1 VKGDV
6 FFNSMIYLQ
15 ASFRIKKYMSRKWQ
29 TALLIASVYLL
40 SGGVS
45 IYAHVKWFVEHDVS
59 KPPMP
64 IGEVLNGTFVKMFLV
79 SVAAVYLFFL
89 ADRYI
94 FKQKYLAD
102 FDKRLKR
109 FDELASMIM
118 RASAGIFFLC
128 LWVWYLVYG
137 STFYLT
143 PELKTGA
150 VWVAWL
156 HLIMALAVIF
166 RQTIFVTGAGIFV
179 LYAAALGDFGVF
191 HMLDYIIFLGIGVFL
206 IASGFSDAKWLKGG
220 FVTLFACAGLTL
232 IWASV
237 EKFSYAEW
245 TYPLL
250 EKNPDMTMGLD
261 PRTFMTLSGFIEFT
275 VTFILLGAVSVV
287 GRLVSLGMMSIFVLA
302 VFKFG
307 VVDAI
312 GHLMIVAILFVLLV
326 RGPTDARFML
336 LLPEKSVFT
345 EAYFMTGLYFLAFG
359 MIFILYYALHHLIF
373 GV

>member
-1 VKGDV
+1 MVLLLGV
-6 FFNSMIYLQ
+6 YILLG
-15 ASFRIKKYMSRKWQ
+15 ASSAQ
-29 TALLIASVYLL
+29 
-40 SGGVS
+40 
-45 IYAHVKWFVEHDVS
+45 AHVKWFVEHDVS

-64 IGEVLNGTFVKMFLV
+64 IGEVLNGTFIKMFLF

-89 ADRYI
+89 ADRSI
-94 FKQKYLAD
+94 FKKGYLAD

-109 FDELASMIM
+109 FDELASIIM
-118 RASAGIFFLC
+118 RVSAGIFFLS
-128 LWVWYLVYG
+128 LWIWYLVHG
-137 STFYLT
+137 SSFYLT
-143 PELKTGA
+143 PELRTGA
-150 VWVAWL
+150 AWVAWL
-156 HLIMALAVIF
+156 HLIMALAVVF
-166 RQTIFVTGAGIFV
+166 RQTVFVTGAGIFV

-206 IASGFSDAKWLKGG
+206 ITSGFSDAKWLKGG

-237 EKFSYAEW
+237 EKFGYAEW
-245 TYPLL
+245 TFPLL
-250 EKNPDMTMGLD
+250 EQNPDMTMGLE
-261 PRTFMTLSGFIEFT
+261 PRTFMTVSGFVEFF
-275 VTFILLGAVSVV
+275 VTFVLLGAVSVV

-312 GHLMIVAILFVLLV
+312 GHLMIVAILFVLIV
-326 RGPTDARFML
+326 RGPTDARYML

-359 MIFILYYALHHLIF
+359 MIFILYYGLHHLIF